1 MITAIAA
8 RRRELA
14 SLPQREERHL
24 PKMALGSTIG
34 CHGRGMNVEIK
45 IIFEWL
51 FGGCMGHGLVP
62 KKELLCRPFNIRGQV

>member
-1 MITAIAA
+1 
-8 RRRELA
+8 
-14 SLPQREERHL
+14 
-24 PKMALGSTIG
+24 MALGSTIG